1 MRQSIFQE
9 NLKRYIG
16 MSNISILRLASST
29 SISRQSIYNILN
41 GKHDVR
47 LSTALAIARALNIDF
62 IELNSSDNANFSKEF
77 DGSVVDKD
85 YLSIMIQNLK
95 RSCASRTQK
104 SLSTIPGL
112 SEAEVSNI
120 LTGKITNPYMGSLEA
135 MLGNTNFIDLAQ
147 AMKRR

>member
-1 MRQSIFQE
+1 MVRTIFQE
-9 NLKRYIG
+9 NFKKYID
-16 MSNISILRLASST
+16 MSNTSILSLASIT
-29 SISRQSIYNILN
+29 NISRQSIYNVLS

-47 LSTALAIARALNIDF
+47 LSTALKIARSLNIDF
-62 IELNSSDNANFSKEF
+62 IELNSFNANFSKEF
-77 DGSVVDKD
+77 DVSASDTD
-85 YLSIMIQNLK
+85 YLSIMIQNIK

-120 LTGKITNPYMGSLEA
+120 LAGKVTNPYMGSLEA
-135 MLGNTNFIDLAQ
+135 MLETTNFIDLAQ